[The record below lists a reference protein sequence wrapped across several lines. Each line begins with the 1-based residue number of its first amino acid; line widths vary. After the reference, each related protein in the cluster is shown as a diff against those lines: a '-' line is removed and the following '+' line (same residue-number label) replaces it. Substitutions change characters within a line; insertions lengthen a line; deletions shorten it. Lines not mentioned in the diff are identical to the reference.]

1 VGYLVI
7 KFDLWL
13 LRRCLRGLDVCS
25 IYCIKHL
32 LHVIRYV
39 MLLVEQFIFALMRN
53 FCLFAVAV
61 KEVESQ
67 SVLLQLLQ
75 CAILQRLMVKFVFV
89 NKQ

>member
-1 VGYLVI
+1 
-7 KFDLWL
+7 
-13 LRRCLRGLDVCS
+13 
-25 IYCIKHL
+25 
-32 LHVIRYV
+32 